1 VERILVVE
9 DKESMRRMLREA
21 LEGAGYRVVEA
32 ADGLEAIR
40 MLNTSRYALVL
51 TDLKLP
57 KKDGLAVLKAVRD
70 VDPLAPVII
79 MTAFGDI
86 ATAVQ
91 AIKEGAYHFIQ
102 KPFDL
107 DELLT
112 HINNALERR
121 RLYIENLILK
131 DEYAEKF
138 GFPKIVGVSR
148 KMQEVSSLI
157 QKVSGSSATVLLL
170 GESGTGKELFARAIH
185 QMSPRQGRPFVAIN
199 CAALPETLLE
209 SELFGH
215 EKGAFTGAIAMK
227 PGKFELADGGTLF
240 LDEIGELSPAVQ
252 VKLLRVLQERT
263 FERVGGTRSIEVD
276 VRIVAAT
283 NADLAK
289 AVREKRFREDLYFRL
304 NVFPLTIPP
313 LRERPEDIP
322 ALVEHFVAK
331 FASGMRKNPPRVS
344 QKAMKALMRYHWPG
358 NVRELEN
365 FVERAVILNT
375 TGVIEVEDFAFG
387 FAQSP
392 FEEEEPLALS
402 GSLHEAAERA
412 SRWAERKLI
421 KRTLEETRGNK
432 SKAAELLQVSYKTL
446 LTKIKEYGLEPSD
459 E

>member
-1 VERILVVE
+1 MDRILVVE

-21 LEGAGYRVVEA
+21 LEGAGYQVVEA

-40 MLNTSRYALVL
+40 LLNTSRYALVL

-57 KKDGLAVLKAVRD
+57 RKDGLAVLKAVRE

-102 KPFDL
+102 KPFDI

-121 RLYIENLILK
+121 RLSIENLILK

-138 GFPKIVGVSR
+138 GFPKIIGVSR

-240 LDEIGELSPAVQ
+240 LDEIGELSPTVQ

-283 NADLAK
+283 NADLAR
-289 AVREKRFREDLYFRL
+289 AVKEKRFREDLYFRL

-331 FASGMRKNPPRVS
+331 FASGMRKTPPRVS

-387 FAQSP
+387 FAPSP
-392 FEEEEPLALS
+392 FEEEEPLTLS
-402 GSLHEAAERA
+402 GSLHEVAERA

-432 SKAAELLQVSYKTL
+432 AKAAELLQVSYKTL
-446 LTKIKEYGLEPSD
+446 LTKIKEYGLEAP
-459 E
+459 EE